1 MSDLFTHAAAA
12 VELLSFGYV
21 ASSFA
26 VYVHHRSHPSC
37 QWKAH
42 HQPKLM
48 NQSRITVAETTSQ
61 KRKLSPVEQLRQ
73 QCQEAG
79 IKWRDAHGKNKHLKK
94 AEMIEALERLEQA
107 KRLNQ
112 PKPKPTPNAT
122 PLRRSA

>member
-26 VYVHHRSHPSC
+26 AYVHRRSHPAL
-37 QWKAH
+37 QWQVP

-48 NQSRITVAETTSQ
+48 NQPRITVTDSTSQ

-73 QCQEAG
+73 QCQQAG

-112 PKPKPTPNAT
+112 PKPKPTPNVT